1 MLRSGGRF
9 GCAFQVWGL
18 MLLIGPAAF
27 AQSVAPAA
35 PAVPWERIDAA
46 LSHLAAGDG
55 EAAEKELAAARKGDD
70 SGLAEILAQLTRAHV
85 AFNRSSEYAPKRSI
99 EANERLDAAS
109 KDFYHRPIPPAVLG
123 DALARVRKLLKQ
135 RPATEPPPV
144 LLRSLLCNLRLLA
157 RDRATDGEP
166 VLEYRGPSKDMDIR
180 SLVVPK
186 PVFAPLPP
194 FTEAARESK
203 TSGSAILEVILD
215 SEGCPASEKVLK
227 PLPKRLSDQ
236 AVTTWKWW
244 AYEPARYQGVPVGY
258 KQVVTFRFAIQ

>member
-9 GCAFQVWGL
+9 GRALQVWGFV
-18 MLLIGPAAF
+18 LLIGPAAF
-27 AQSVAPAA
+27 AQSAAPAA

-46 LSHLAAGDG
+46 LSQLAAGDG
-55 EAAEKELAAARKGDD
+55 AAAEKELAAARKGDD
-70 SGLAEILAQLTRAHV
+70 SGLAEVLAQLTRAYA
-85 AFNRSSEYAPKRSI
+85 AFNRSSEHAPRRSI

-109 KDFYHRPIPPAVLG
+109 KDFYHRPVPPAVLG

-144 LLRSLLCNLRLLA
+144 LLRPLLCNLRLLA

-166 VLEYRGPSKDMDIR
+166 VLEYSGTSKDVG
-180 SLVVPK
+180 SLVHPQ

-203 TSGSAILEVILD
+203 TSGSAVLEVILD

-227 PLPKRLSDQ
+227 PLSKRLSDQ

-244 AYEPARYQGVPVGY
+244 AYEPARYQGAPVGC
-258 KQVVTFRFAIQ
+258 KQTVTFNFAVQ